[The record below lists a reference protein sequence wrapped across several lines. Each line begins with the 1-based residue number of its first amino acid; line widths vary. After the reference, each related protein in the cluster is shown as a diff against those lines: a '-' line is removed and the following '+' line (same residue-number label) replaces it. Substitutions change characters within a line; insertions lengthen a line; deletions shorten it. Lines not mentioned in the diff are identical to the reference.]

1 MASRDYTKHT
11 VSTTAPAG
19 ARLGDEYYNPTTNV
33 LYKRLAVNGTA
44 VSFLPLITADQN
56 NNANV
61 TGNLFASNVITTSGV
76 FWANGV
82 SALAGTYGNTQML
95 ANLAS
100 SNPVTIGGNL
110 LVSGNLS
117 VTGGVFWANGV
128 AYSGSSGSLSGTSV
142 YTGTAIFSGNTS
154 AEASKF
160 TNMTESAY
168 IVSAAPAATTNL
180 YVSNGAFQYYNAT
193 TTTNWTLNVA
203 WSAGTSFNT
212 ATAIGDTITIGLM
225 VSNGSTAYY
234 QTAMTI
240 DSTSVTP
247 KWQNATAPTS
257 GDPSSIDIYTFTILK
272 TAASTYIVLGT
283 VVKFA

>member
-1 MASRDYTKHT
+1 M
-11 VSTTAPAG
+11 
-19 ARLGDEYYNPTTNV
+19 
-33 LYKRLAVNGTA
+33 
-44 VSFLPLITADQN
+44 
-56 NNANV
+56 
-61 TGNLFASNVITTSGV
+61 ASNVAGANAAIIT
-76 FWANGV
+76 ANSAVV
-82 SALAGTYGNTQML
+82 SYVNTKINSLATGANANT
-95 ANLAS
+95 AAYLAS
-100 SNPVTIGGNL
+100 NISTNIGT
-110 LVSGNLS
+110 
-117 VTGGVFWANGV
+117 TGSIYTTNGVFWANGV
-128 AYSGSSGSLSGTSV
+128 AYGGSSGSLSGTSV

-203 WSAGTSFNT
+203 WSAGTAFNT

-240 DSTSVTP
+240 DGTSVTP